1 MGLEACWHRLHW
13 HCMVSIGS
21 CWHTS

>member
-13 HCMVSIGS
+13 HCMGSIGS